1 MCAEIREIKAGE
13 KYSHF
18 KGGVYRII
26 CIARDT
32 ESENDL
38 VIYQNER
45 EKDKIWA
52 RPLDMFCSLVDRE
65 KYPQIKQ
72 KYRFEKIEE

>member
-1 MCAEIREIKAGE
+1 MRPEIREIKAGE

-18 KGGVYRII
+18 KGGVYRIL

-32 ESENDL
+32 ESGCDL
-38 VIYQNER
+38 VIYQNEE

-52 RPLDMFCSLVDRE
+52 RPKDMFVSTVDRE
-65 KYPQIKQ
+65 KYPHATQ